1 MNPRGNGPTTD
12 DVPID
17 ASSRGHRAT
26 AIVWMVLLVA
36 GLVVGL
42 WSLKR
47 VDLSPEK
54 STHAAWMNGSAE
66 TAINQ
71 SLRLPG
77 QSWIEMASA
86 AARYRLLGDLGE
98 QVVLGCPQWMFYHD
112 GLRAQPG
119 TASDVVAQRLR
130 LLEHWHDRLQ
140 SRNIRT
146 LVVAVPD
153 KARVESEHLCGRKM
167 SAAMQARYGE
177 LDKALAARSIAFVD
191 LRPVLEEQT
200 ADMYF
205 RTDVHMNAAGAQ
217 RAAQAVASKALAVLG
232 GQRGDQRFE
241 VSTPT
246 AAQTRMGDLIVL
258 SGLKNAPAG
267 WRPELESE
275 PQQTITPVRSGG
287 LLDDAPPVRVLL
299 AGSSNGL
306 RSNFAEWLGHDLG
319 QEVWNL
325 SMDGG
330 QFSGAMIK
338 AFAQA
343 ERWPASLQL
352 VIWEFS
358 ENTLSLPLT
367 DDEKQALKQITTPL
381 LADARTFAE

>member
-1 MNPRGNGPTTD
+1 MTPRENAPPSAD
-12 DVPID
+12 PP
-17 ASSRGHRAT
+17 SRGHRAS
-26 AIVWMVLLVA
+26 ALVWMALLVA
-36 GLVVGL
+36 GLGVGI
-42 WSLKR
+42 WSLAQTELK
-47 VDLSPEK
+47 PEK
-54 STHAAWMNGSAE
+54 STREAWMNGSAE

-86 AARYRLLGDLGE
+86 ATRYRFLGDLGE

-119 TASDVVAQRLR
+119 TAPEVVQQRLQ

-140 SRNIRT
+140 ARNVKT

-153 KARVESEHLCGRKM
+153 KARVENEYLCGRTM
-167 SAAMQARYGE
+167 SRSMQARYDE
-177 LDKALAARSIAFVD
+177 LSNGLSKRSIPFAD
-191 LRPVLEEQT
+191 LRATLEKQPE
-200 ADMYF
+200 DMYF

-217 RAAQAVASKALAVLG
+217 RAAHAVAAQAIALLG
-232 GQRGDQRFE
+232 GQRGDQRFDI
-241 VSTPT
+241 SAPS
-246 AAQTRMGDLIVL
+246 APAPRMGDLLVL
-258 SGLKNAPAG
+258 SGLKDAPEG
-267 WRPELESE
+267 WRPEIESA
-275 PQQTITPVRSGG
+275 PSQTITPVRSGG
-287 LLDDAPPVRVLL
+287 LLDDTPPPRVLL

-306 RSNFAEWLGHDLG
+306 RSNFAEWLGNDLG

-330 QFSGAMIK
+330 QFAGAMIK
-338 AFAQA
+338 ALKQ
-343 ERWPASLQL
+343 ESSWPQSLQL

-367 DDEKQALKQITTPL
+367 DDEKKALKEITVPV
-381 LADARTFAE
+381 LAAASTQGG